1 MALEIVKQKGVN
13 VPTLQCLAC
22 GDGIYLDDETYANY
36 QGQVTCTEC
45 KQQQAVVIQHGALV
59 TASQQRDI
67 YEPIREVLNHEVP
80 SDMLI
85 DLAEAAI
92 DLAQNCF
99 KSCVVM
105 CRRCVQAVLLERGV
119 TDEPL
124 AKMIDAARNANVLDE
139 RLYQTAT
146 AIGFFGNSGAHPLD
160 PELRKVE
167 QLDASLA
174 LQVTKRFLQT
184 LYPLKV
190 VEEPVTETAE
200 ADKEGEV

>member
-1 MALEIVKQKGVN
+1 M
-13 VPTLQCLAC
+13 PTLQCLTCATS
-22 GDGIYLDDETYANY
+22 IYLDEETYANY

-45 KQQQAVVIQHGALV
+45 KGQQAVVIQSGALV

-67 YEPIREVLNHEVP
+67 YEPIRDVANHEVP
-80 SDMLI
+80 TEILL
-85 DLAEAAI
+85 DLAEAAV
-92 DLAQNCF
+92 DLGVNCF

-105 CRRCVQAVLLERGV
+105 CRRCLQAVLLERGV
-119 TDEPL
+119 ADDSL
-124 AKMIDAARNANVLDE
+124 AKMIDDARGRDIFDE
-139 RLYQTAT
+139 RLYQTAR

-184 LYPLKV
+184 IYPLKV
-190 VEEPVTETAE
+190 EE
-200 ADKEGEV
+200 EGV